1 VEGTWEGIVAPP
13 APAGR
18 PGRHQVVGSRWSV
31 PSWPAPAH
39 RRATT
44 RGRPARRLAA
54 AGIVAAVAVLAAACS
69 SSASSGSSGSSSSS
83 AAGAALAGGSGS
95 VPPPPATTG
104 PAPGTTI
111 AVSPSMSAQQVS
123 CPTAGSCFTV
133 GNVSTVGGGVPGLF
147 KGAVVGTDAYLAYV
161 NATGG
166 VDGRKIRLVA
176 DDDKLSCATNEA
188 DTTALVS
195 QVLAFVGSFSLFD
208 QCSQSVLAKHPQV
221 PDVSVSTNPG
231 TNALANNFSVSPLVP
246 GMDVGPLEY
255 FKKLYPQ
262 AIEHVGVLVADAGSS
277 PAQWQGQEKAM
288 EALGY
293 KIPYVYY
300 FNPLDDNFT
309 QQVIQMEQQGI
320 DMVVLMETN
329 DSYGGTLM
337 QEIHTQG
344 FHPQVIWGGASTY
357 SPTFISNAGGAAA
370 VDGYYLEM
378 SQSLWL
384 AGAAS
389 KVPADETFLH
399 WVHGLYPG
407 FVPDL
412 YTLYGW
418 ASAQLFVQALRAAG
432 PDPTQA
438 GLMAALD
445 HITSFDADGLLP
457 PADPAQKYPATC
469 YLIAQ
474 IRNGSWDLTEPPS
487 GGYTCAPY
495 YDATTGKELPAFGVG
510 AHRTGAPSM
519 GG

>member
-1 VEGTWEGIVAPP
+1 MVLDREGTIDAPRGRAGGVAP
-13 APAGR
+13 
-18 PGRHQVVGSRWSV
+18 SRQR
-31 PSWPAPAH
+31 
-39 RRATT
+39 RRA
-44 RGRPARRLAA
+44 PRRRAGALAVA
-54 AGIVAAVAVLAAACS
+54 AAVAVLAAACS
-69 SSASSGSSGSSSSS
+69 SSSRSSGPASGSSAVGAS
-83 AAGAALAGGSGS
+83 GAALAGGSGTI
-95 VPPPPATTG
+95 PPPAAVSG
-104 PAPGTTI
+104 PAPGTTV
-111 AVSPSMSAQQVS
+111 AVSPAMSAEQVS
-123 CPTAGSCFTV
+123 CPTASSCFTV

-161 NATGG
+161 DATGG

-188 DTTALVS
+188 DTSSLVS
-195 QVLAFVGSFSLFD
+195 EVLAFVGSFSLFD
-208 QCSQSVLAKHPQV
+208 QCSQSILAKHPEV

-231 TNALANNFSVSPLVP
+231 TNALPNDFSVSPLVP
-246 GMDVGPLEY
+246 GMDIGPLEY
-255 FKKLYPQ
+255 FKKLDPQ
-262 AIEHVGVLVADAGSS
+262 ATQHVGVLVANAGSS
-277 PAQWQGQEKAM
+277 PEQWQGQEKAM

-293 KIPYVYY
+293 KIPFVYF

-320 DMVVLMETN
+320 QMVVLMETN
-329 DSYGGTLM
+329 DTYGGTLM

-344 FHPQVIWGGASTY
+344 FHPQVIWGGPSTY
-357 SPTFISNAGGAAA
+357 SPAFITNAGGAAA

-378 SQSLWL
+378 AQSLWL

-399 WVHGLYPG
+399 WVHGLYPS

-412 YTLYGW
+412 YSLYGW
-418 ASAQLFVQALRAAG
+418 ASAQLFVQALRDAG

-438 GLMAALD
+438 AVLHALE
-445 HITSFDADGLLP
+445 HITDFDADGLLP

-474 IRNGSWDLTEPPS
+474 VRGGAWDALEPAD

-495 YDATTGKELPAFGVG
+495 YDATTGKEIPAFGVG
-510 AHRTGAPSM
+510 GSRTGSSAS
-519 GG
+519 GA